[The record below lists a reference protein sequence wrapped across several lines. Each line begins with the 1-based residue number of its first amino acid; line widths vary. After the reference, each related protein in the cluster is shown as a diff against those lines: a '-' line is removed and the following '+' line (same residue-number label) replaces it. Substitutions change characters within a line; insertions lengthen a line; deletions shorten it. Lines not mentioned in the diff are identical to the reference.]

1 MTATCDRNPVV
12 ALLSFNRVSFLN
24 GFSYISLVILAL
36 LCINLVRL
44 SFNIY
49 HITYQLGY
57 EQFQKV
63 YSQT

>member
-1 MTATCDRNPVV
+1 V